1 MKKTITILMTTF
13 CCLMGF
19 SQSDKKNE
27 IGMDCFSPIMTPS
40 MRQYFNDDWILTPST
55 NYTRKYYSIG
65 FSASYSRLIKGIKLG
80 YKFGVVKRKVEESNK
95 YDYNSVSNYFV
106 DETFSYTQTHY
117 VNSIFV
123 TREETIK
130 KLTLRLTFE
139 IPFIYYGTGKN
150 DYYNRTNSD
159 YPTDFVITE
168 KQEIASGYSTGLGA
182 SLGLGY
188 ELFKNTNLGIDLSG
202 YILYSKFSKP
212 SSGHRTET
220 DILGNT
226 GATNLDA
233 TYEVKNNYSQW
244 GYSRLVPRI
253 FIAVKF

>member
-1 MKKTITILMTTF
+1 MKKTIIIFIATLSCVT
-13 CCLMGF
+13 CL

-27 IGMDCFSPIMTPS
+27 IGVDCFSPIMTSS
-40 MRQYFNDDWILTPST
+40 MKQYFNDDWILSPSS
-55 NYTRKYYSIG
+55 NYSRKYYSIG
-65 FSASYSRLIKGIKLG
+65 FSASYSRQLKGIKLG
-80 YKFGVVKRKVEESNK
+80 YKFGIVKRKVEESNN
-95 YDYNSVSNYFV
+95 YDYYSGAHYFV
-106 DETFSYTQTHY
+106 DETYNYTQTHY
-117 VNSIFV
+117 LNSIFV

-130 KLTLRLTFE
+130 KLALRLTFE
-139 IPFIYYGTGKN
+139 IPFIYYGIGKS

-159 YPTDFVITE
+159 YPTDYVTTQ
-168 KQEIASGYSTGLGA
+168 KQETAAGYSTGFGA
-182 SLGLGY
+182 TIGLGF
-188 ELFKNTNLGIDLSG
+188 ELFKNTNLGIDLSE

-212 SSGHRTET
+212 SKGHSTET

-226 GATNLDA
+226 GATNFDI